1 MLKILKTNQ
10 VALIPQTTTNHN
22 DRNDDLFDIIQQ
34 AKTNPEAFAE
44 LYDRYYNLI
53 LIFIYHRALDLDL
66 AEDLTSNTF
75 YKIIKSLSKYHHKVS
90 FKAWLYRIALNEIR
104 MYYRSMK
111 SRLKREYD
119 YQEFLQS
126 DRVTFSIPDVEYYED
141 EKEAKHRFLLIH
153 TILKK
158 IPEKYRT
165 VITLRYFE
173 ELSYN
178 EIAMVLEKRVGTVKS
193 LLHRGL
199 KRMRKI
205 YEKQNA
211 TFL

>member
-1 MLKILKTNQ
+1 MLKILKTNKA
-10 VALIPQTTTNHN
+10 ALIPQTATNHN
-22 DRNDDLFDIIQQ
+22 DRNDDLFDIILQ

-53 LIFIYHRALDLDL
+53 LIFIYRRVLDLDL

-75 YKIIKSLSKYHHKVS
+75 YKIIKSLSKYHHKAS

-111 SRLKREYD
+111 NRLKREHD
-119 YQEFLQS
+119 YQEFLKS
-126 DRVTFSIPDVEYYED
+126 DRVTFSIPDIEYYED
-141 EKEAKHRFLLIH
+141 EMESKRRFLLIH
-153 TILKK
+153 TILNK
-158 IPEKYRT
+158 IPEKNKT

-173 ELSYN
+173 ELSYD
-178 EIAMVLEKRVGTVKS
+178 EIAMVLGKRVGTVKS